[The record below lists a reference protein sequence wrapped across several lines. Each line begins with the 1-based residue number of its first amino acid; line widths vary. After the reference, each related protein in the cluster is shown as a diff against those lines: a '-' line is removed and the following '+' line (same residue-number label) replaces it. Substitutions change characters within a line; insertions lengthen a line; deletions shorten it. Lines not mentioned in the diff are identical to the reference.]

1 MRYPGFVP
9 TINLQLPVLS
19 LTLFAHCY
27 PSQTLLWL
35 KIYQKLFSTHMH
47 NWLLLY
53 ICRKNTY
60 QSAVIRSISQ
70 CLAPKFASL
79 SQPQKPEAGIIMTSP
94 CLPCRAG
101 GQRVGVWSWS
111 RQEEL
116 ASEAAIVRPHR
127 GRDVSCRLACL
138 QRRGERVARPHM
150 SRLGPQPTGVC
161 ASTERA
167 CRSCRRRLYQRTH
180 GQ

>member
-9 TINLQLPVLS
+9 TINLRLPVLS

-35 KIYQKLFSTHMH
+35 KMYQKLFSTHMH

-60 QSAVIRSISQ
+60 QSAVILSISH

-79 SQPQKPEAGIIMTSP
+79 SQPQKPEGTAYLVYHTCYTLCMLYVSRE
-94 CLPCRAG
+94 LSKLRKS
-101 GQRVGVWSWS
+101 RVDVH
-111 RQEEL
+111 
-116 ASEAAIVRPHR
+116 PHPHIR
-127 GRDVSCRLACL
+127 IAFIGLLKHVLYL
-138 QRRGERVARPHM
+138 Q
-150 SRLGPQPTGVC
+150 C
-161 ASTERA
+161 
-167 CRSCRRRLYQRTH
+167 
-180 GQ
+180 

>member
-9 TINLQLPVLS
+9 TINLRLPVLS

-35 KIYQKLFSTHMH
+35 KMYQKLFSTHMH

-79 SQPQKPEAGIIMTSP
+79 SQPQKPEVTADHTL
-94 CLPCRAG
+94 CAL
-101 GQRVGVWSWS
+101 QRVVYSGWPDTIKDLPKIFVLTGPTAMKSAFLMVS
-111 RQEEL
+111 FSKGNKSSYPMQCSIRISL
-116 ASEAAIVRPHR
+116 ANHS
-127 GRDVSCRLACL
+127 S
-138 QRRGERVARPHM
+138 
-150 SRLGPQPTGVC
+150 S
-161 ASTERA
+161 
-167 CRSCRRRLYQRTH
+167 
-180 GQ
+180 

>member
-9 TINLQLPVLS
+9 TINLRLPVLS

-27 PSQTLLWL
+27 PSQTLVCL
-35 KIYQKLFSTHMH
+35 KIYQKLSSTHMH

-79 SQPQKPEAGIIMTSP
+79 SQPQKPEYPPQKPEVPSIFTLTLFEVTS
-94 CLPCRAG
+94 L
-101 GQRVGVWSWS
+101 
-111 RQEEL
+111 ETN
-116 ASEAAIVRPHR
+116 IVLVFFAFIFLSNMFPMRF
-127 GRDVSCRLACL
+127 
-138 QRRGERVARPHM
+138 
-150 SRLGPQPTGVC
+150 T
-161 ASTERA
+161 
-167 CRSCRRRLYQRTH
+167 
-180 GQ
+180 

>member
-9 TINLQLPVLS
+9 TINLRLPVLS

-79 SQPQKPEAGIIMTSP
+79 SQPQKPEELCRCSSSSP
-94 CLPCRAG
+94 FIL
-101 GQRVGVWSWS
+101 S
-111 RQEEL
+111 L
-116 ASEAAIVRPHR
+116 ASHLMMLIERSIMAMLHVSYKLWIKIVLVWPTCWTASCSTLIVCVCVRAHVAI
-127 GRDVSCRLACL
+127 L
-138 QRRGERVARPHM
+138 
-150 SRLGPQPTGVC
+150 LG
-161 ASTERA
+161 A
-167 CRSCRRRLYQRTH
+167 
-180 GQ
+180 

>member
-9 TINLQLPVLS
+9 TINLRLPVLS

-35 KIYQKLFSTHMH
+35 KMYQQLFSTHMH

-79 SQPQKPEAGIIMTSP
+79 SQPQKPEVYERRMSP
-94 CLPCRAG
+94 SILFAWFPTVSMCFSKVNSVSTYTPISFSL
-101 GQRVGVWSWS
+101 VVV
-111 RQEEL
+111 
-116 ASEAAIVRPHR
+116 ASV
-127 GRDVSCRLACL
+127 
-138 QRRGERVARPHM
+138 VAPM
-150 SRLGPQPTGVC
+150 M
-161 ASTERA
+161 
-167 CRSCRRRLYQRTH
+167 
-180 GQ
+180 

>member
-9 TINLQLPVLS
+9 TINLRLPVLS

-35 KIYQKLFSTHMH
+35 KMYQQLLSTHMH

-79 SQPQKPEAGIIMTSP
+79 SQPQKPEGKNRGITSNFKP
-94 CLPCRAG
+94 KISTIVLNTFNGISTCQKWSFFIENFFYFHIDQSTALQMVAIFFW
-101 GQRVGVWSWS
+101 GVTGT
-111 RQEEL
+111 
-116 ASEAAIVRPHR
+116 P
-127 GRDVSCRLACL
+127 VS
-138 QRRGERVARPHM
+138 
-150 SRLGPQPTGVC
+150 
-161 ASTERA
+161 
-167 CRSCRRRLYQRTH
+167 
-180 GQ
+180 